1 MTDVLMVE
9 FDQVDLHARIEQLTD
24 DELDAL
30 GFGVIGFDA
39 DGQVRRY
46 NALESRLAGLSPDKV
61 LGTHVF
67 TAVAPCLNNF
77 LVAQRFEDCQAAAG
91 VLDATIPYVFTFRM
105 RPIKVTLRLLAAP
118 ERPLR
123 YIIVKRP
130 A

>member
-1 MTDVLMVE
+1 MADVLMVE
-9 FDQVDLHARIEQLTD
+9 FEQVDLHACLEQLSD
-24 DELDAL
+24 DELDEL

-39 DGQVRRY
+39 EGQVRRY
-46 NALESRLAGLSPDKV
+46 NALESRLAGLSRERV

-77 LVAQRFEDCQAAAG
+77 LVAQRFEDNDAAAG
-91 VLDATIPYVFTFRM
+91 ELDASIPYVFTFRM

-118 ERPLR
+118 EQTLR
-123 YIIVKRP
+123 YILVKRP